1 MRKINLYF
9 LTFVLL
15 FFANPSFSI
24 DQEIR
29 DIVDSIDAAKNDFN
43 DVDTSEVIEAVK
55 MDKAFEQIDKVTEFV
70 KEALQDGNEDSAI
83 KALEFIE
90 KSLAGTNALVPQEFS
105 SDMSKANIGNFGED
119 KMAIVNEITAD
130 MKVAKE
136 LKLNDFV
143 AGMVDI
149 SEEGIDSFGIVETL
163 DKMGIE
169 TIDVAIAISKKK
181 KWQRGQKKSGPIHGM
196 EIF

>member
-55 MDKAFEQIDKVTEFV
+55 MDKAFEQIDKITEFV

-83 KALEFIE
+83 KA
-90 KSLAGTNALVPQEFS
+90 
-105 SDMSKANIGNFGED
+105 
-119 KMAIVNEITAD
+119 
-130 MKVAKE
+130 
-136 LKLNDFV
+136 
-143 AGMVDI
+143 
-149 SEEGIDSFGIVETL
+149 
-163 DKMGIE
+163 
-169 TIDVAIAISKKK
+169 
-181 KWQRGQKKSGPIHGM
+181 
-196 EIF
+196 